1 FQEGDMVDALS
12 RILEQKSLEREVD
25 NGSKRRDYALLGASL
40 FAFLNPGPGSFAH
53 RRIWDPGIKRV
64 FQDNTLR
71 TRWFRRSNDPE
82 RWIFAITEYF
92 SLLNTPVGQR
102 LRIVGFNLEG
112 VAAEWF
118 RWMSRNGL
126 ITTWDRFVESVK
138 NRFWPSKYEDPQG
151 ALSKLLQLGTVEDYQ
166 REFEKLMNRVTGI
179 VTPCQWRKHGMR
191 RYRSSHKIQDHTLY
205 NLQ

>member
-1 FQEGDMVDALS
+1 MDVLKFSG
-12 RILEQKSLEREVD
+12 
-25 NGSKRRDYALLGASL
+25 
-40 FAFLNPGPGSFAH
+40 
-53 RRIWDPGIKRV
+53 
-64 FQDNTLR
+64 
-71 TRWFRRSNDPE
+71 NDPE

-179 VTPCQWRKHGMR
+179 VTP
-191 RYRSSHKIQDHTLY
+191 
-205 NLQ
+205 